1 MSRFARSHS
10 HGGDPGPTRRSTARS
25 ARRDRETRSPAGAV
39 VRAVH
44 GTGRRMRLALLALA
58 VTSIGCVS
66 TPGGPAHPPEP
77 DRAFFDEDIYPL
89 LLRDCAF
96 PECHASTDRFFRV
109 FGPGRAR
116 LSPDTSITAAATEA
130 EREEAYQR
138 ARSMLSGAATAERT
152 LLVRK
157 PLEVDRGG
165 APHMGIDEQG
175 RDVYPSP
182 DYASYRLLLEWV
194 ATGLPRGAP

>member
-1 MSRFARSHS
+1 MYRAF
-10 HGGDPGPTRRSTARS
+10 
-25 ARRDRETRSPAGAV
+25 V
-39 VRAVH
+39 VVAAML
-44 GTGRRMRLALLALA
+44 T
-58 VTSIGCVS
+58 GCVN
-66 TPGGPAHPPEP
+66 TPGGPADPPDP
-77 DRAFFDEDIYPL
+77 DRAMFDEQIYPL

-96 PECHASTDRFFRV
+96 PECHASHDRFFRV

-116 LSPDTSITAAATEA
+116 LSPDTSMTVPPTDD

-138 ARSMLSGAATAERT
+138 ARSMLSGAATAEQS

-175 RDVYPSP
+175 RDVYPSTE
-182 DYASYRLLLEWV
+182 DASYRLLLEWA
-194 ATGLPRGAP
+194 ATGLPQGAP